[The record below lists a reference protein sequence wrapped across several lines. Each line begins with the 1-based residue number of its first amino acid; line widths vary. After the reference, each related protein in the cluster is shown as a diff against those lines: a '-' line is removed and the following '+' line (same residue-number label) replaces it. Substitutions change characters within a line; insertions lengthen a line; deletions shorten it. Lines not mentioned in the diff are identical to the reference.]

1 MNNIKFILTLSL
13 SLIISL
19 NLYSQSKKEL
29 REAREAAVAAKVDS
43 IIKAQHLTIEIDRI
57 SPMSGRSFSSL
68 DGYTLTKN
76 KEDRYSLSFV
86 CKTQNSHERCD
97 FYIEIMDNGSSSIRL
112 TLTSRD
118 PISYY
123 GEIQGIDN

>member
-68 DGYTLTKN
+68 DGYTLTINKDTVKTYLPYFGKVTSPSFSSSSDISIDIDESPIDIQIKKN
-76 KEDRYSLSFV
+76 KKDRYSL
-86 CKTQNSHERCD
+86 
-97 FYIEIMDNGSSSIRL
+97 
-112 TLTSRD
+112 
-118 PISYY
+118 
-123 GEIQGIDN
+123 